1 MKEPAASFI
10 HRPVRTGALTLLIT
24 TVLICLSVLSVL
36 ALTTA
41 RADLSMAEKG
51 MAGLQ
56 SQAKTEQAGQEA
68 LAALDAALKQ
78 GGALPEGAELGEDG
92 VIRQSLTGQEGTLQI
107 VLEPK
112 DPEPADPA
120 AYRITAWRITSQW
133 TPDQSLDLWNG
144 L

>member
-1 MKEPAASFI
+1 MKESVGFFT

-24 TVLICLSVLSVL
+24 TVLICLSVLAVL

-51 MAGLQ
+51 LAGLQ
-56 SQAKTEQAGQEA
+56 NQAKTEQAGQEA

-78 GGALPEGAELGEDG
+78 GGALPESAEWGTDGEIQFTFTVEEDA
-92 VIRQSLTGQEGTLQI
+92 LLI
-107 VLEPK
+107 VVEPK
-112 DPEPADPA
+112 TPEPDDPA
-120 AYRITAWRITSQW
+120 AYRITSWRITSQW
-133 TPDQSLDLWNG
+133 APDQSLDLWNG

>member
-1 MKEPAASFI
+1 MREREFT

-24 TVLICLSVLSVL
+24 AVLICLAVL
-36 ALTTA
+36 AVLTLTTA
-41 RADLSMAEKG
+41 RADLSMAEKSL
-51 MAGLQ
+51 AGLQ
-56 SQAKTEQAGQEA
+56 EQAKLEQAGQEA

-78 GGALPEGAELGEDG
+78 DAALPQGAELAADG
-92 VIRQSLTGQEGTLQI
+92 TVRQTLTTEEGTLQL

-112 DPEPADPA
+112 EPDGEDAA
-120 AYRITAWRITSQW
+120 AYRITAWRISSQW

>member
-1 MKEPAASFI
+1 MKEPVGFFT

-24 TVLICLSVLSVL
+24 TVLICLSVLAVL

-41 RADLSMAEKG
+41 RADLSMAEKSL
-51 MAGLQ
+51 AGLQ

-78 GGALPEGAELGEDG
+78 SGTLPEGAESGAGGE
-92 VIRQSLTGQEGTLQI
+92 IRLTLTEEEGTLLI
-107 VLEPK
+107 VAEPK
-112 DPEPADPA
+112 DPEPEDPA

>member
-1 MKEPAASFI
+1 MREREFT

-24 TVLICLSVLSVL
+24 AVLICLAVL
-36 ALTTA
+36 AVLTLTTA
-41 RADLSMAEKG
+41 RADLSMAEKSLE
-51 MAGLQ
+51 GLQ
-56 SQAKTEQAGQEA
+56 EQAKLEQAGQEA

-78 GGALPEGAELGEDG
+78 DAALPQGAELAADG
-92 VIRQSLTGQEGTLQI
+92 TVAQTLTTEEGTLQL

-112 DPEPADPA
+112 EPDGEDAA
-120 AYRITAWRITSQW
+120 AYRITAWRISSQW